1 MFFPVAVGVFLS
13 VPLITCICWQR
24 KNLSSVKHGGSCLK
38 LWHWQLKYHRLPQP
52 VAVIYSSLQRPQEQQ
67 EQPKDRIP
75 TTPHPAANWDLAR
88 AIYRLPG
95 LQVILNPFYHGQEG
109 QKAMLN

>member
-1 MFFPVAVGVFLS
+1 MYLLAEKKFIFSETWRLMPKALALAAQI
-13 VPLITCICWQR
+13 PQAAPTC
-24 KNLSSVKHGGSCLK
+24 SSDLFIPAEAA
-38 LWHWQLKYHRLPQP
+38 R
-52 VAVIYSSLQRPQEQQ
+52 AA